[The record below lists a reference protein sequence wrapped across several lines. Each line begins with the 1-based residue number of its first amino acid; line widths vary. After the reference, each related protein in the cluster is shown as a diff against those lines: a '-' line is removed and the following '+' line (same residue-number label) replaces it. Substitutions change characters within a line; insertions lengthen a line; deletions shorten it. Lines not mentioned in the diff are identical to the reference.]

1 MSIKASLSL
10 PFAKFIVTKNSKWK
24 KNAVKVQQ
32 KLMFELIE
40 RAKKTKFGREHNFSE
55 IRNYS
60 NFKMQIPIRDY
71 EGLKGYVNLIIDGE
85 KDILWPGKP

>member
-40 RAKKTKFGREHNFSE
+40 RAKKNK
-55 IRNYS
+55 IR
-60 NFKMQIPIRDY
+60 
-71 EGLKGYVNLIIDGE
+71 KGA
-85 KDILWPGKP
+85 